1 MLLKDLR
8 KKIIIQGYFKNKDE
22 AIQSWAR
29 LPNSNEWEILYLE
42 ERTAKGHRYELTY
55 SKFDELG
62 NLYSKYIICFSKK
75 EALYLEN
82 KIKEANQQYITH
94 IKEIY

>member
-1 MLLKDLR
+1 MLLKDR
-8 KKIIIQGYFKNKDE
+8 KKNIIIREYFKNENE

-29 LPNSNEWEILYLE
+29 LPNSNEWEILHLE
-42 ERTAKGHRYELTY
+42 ERTPKGHRYELTY
-55 SKFDELG
+55 SRFDKLG
-62 NLYSKYIICFSKK
+62 GLCSKYIICFSKK

-82 KIKEANQQYITH
+82 KIKEANRQYITQ